1 MVALY
6 PAAAVAVKALDNG
19 MRSTLPD
26 EIVDC
31 IQTHAGIAAGSIWIP
46 VPGADIA
53 AITLNIWTMYIR
65 INNKLG
71 ISLNKNIMK
80 SIGSAVAAN
89 LTGNIA
95 AVGIGSLLKF
105 IPGIGPIASGV
116 ATSATMYG
124 STLAAAWIYL
134 LAIAN
139 WVKKGKGSG
148 DDLSSCINDVIA
160 QNRSEIAKISKIQKP

>member
-6 PAAAVAVKALDNG
+6 PAAAMAIKALDNG

-26 EIVDC
+26 DIVDC
-31 IQTHAGIAAGSIWIP
+31 IQTHAGIAAGSAWIP
-46 VPGADIA
+46 IPGADLA
-53 AITLNIWTMYIR
+53 AITCNIWTMYIR
-65 INNKLG
+65 INSKLG
-71 ISLNKNIMK
+71 ISLNSNVIK

-95 AVGIGSLLKF
+95 AAGIGSVLKL
-105 IPGIGPIASGV
+105 IPGIGTIAGGIV
-116 ATSATMYG
+116 TSATLYG

-148 DDLSSCINDVIA
+148 DDLSACINDVIA
-160 QNRSEIAKISKIQKP
+160 QNKNEIDKIRKTKKQ

>member
-53 AITLNIWTMYIR
+53 A
-65 INNKLG
+65 
-71 ISLNKNIMK
+71 
-80 SIGSAVAAN
+80 N

-95 AVGIGSLLKF
+95 AVGIVSLLKF
-105 IPGIGPIASGV
+105 IPGISTIASGV

-148 DDLSSCINDVIA
+148 DDLSSCIKDVIA
-160 QNRSEIAKISKIQKP
+160 QNRSEIDKISKIQKP